1 MRPLLRGL
9 AATCLLLLTVG
20 LGSLAVPGP
29 AHARVEPAPAPAAA
43 PDSLTPAQT
52 AVRAGRAVNRDRP
65 GIASRFTTPAAK
77 RRMFDL
83 RSQGFR
89 FDRPDRCRR
98 RDGAWHC
105 VTPMSTRTDPV
116 PHQVAVL
123 VVKRA
128 GGRLRVVEVAG
139 LD

>member
-9 AATCLLLLTVG
+9 AATFVLLLGVG
-20 LGSLAVPGP
+20 LASLAVPGP
-29 AHARVEPAPAPAAA
+29 AHARVEPAPAPTAA
-43 PDSLTPAQT
+43 PDRLTPAQT
-52 AVRAGRAVNRDRP
+52 AYRAGRAVNHDRR
-65 GIASRFTTPAAK
+65 GIASRFTTPAAQ

-89 FDRPDRCRR
+89 WDRPERCRR

-105 VTPMSTRTDPV
+105 LTPMSTRTDPV

-123 VVKRA
+123 VVKRV
-128 GGRLRVVEVAG
+128 GDRLRVVEVAG